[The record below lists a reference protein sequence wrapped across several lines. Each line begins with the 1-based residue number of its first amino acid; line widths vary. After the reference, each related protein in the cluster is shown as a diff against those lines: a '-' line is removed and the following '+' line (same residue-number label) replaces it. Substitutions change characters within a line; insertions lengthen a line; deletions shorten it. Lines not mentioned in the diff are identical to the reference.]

1 MTSQVDMGRTPLLRA
16 AEDEMSFSDWPA
28 NVPTFPRPKHLSH
41 TPISRSPR
49 PLGDCDCNP
58 MSYFL
63 PQAAVFGKLFD
74 YIYNQIVDV
83 GSGYFVMLSGL
94 SPHLLISWVTSLV
107 EEISNSKENLI
118 IFHLFDISPLLHLL
132 NAICWGHFNC
142 SFSISLGKSA

>member
-1 MTSQVDMGRTPLLRA
+1 MTSQVDMGRMPLLRA

-28 NVPTFPRPKHLSH
+28 NVPTFLRPKHLSH
-41 TPISRSPR
+41 TSISRSPR

-74 YIYNQIVDV
+74 YIY
-83 GSGYFVMLSGL
+83 MLSGL

-107 EEISNSKENLI
+107 EINN
-118 IFHLFDISPLLHLL
+118 
-132 NAICWGHFNC
+132 
-142 SFSISLGKSA
+142 